1 MRIKGDNIKENGKLI
16 AGRLY
21 KIWANRTIQFEEEET
36 ADIVNINFSIAEN
49 QYGIYGNEYKPPF
62 IEDNGGKKADILA
75 FVIDEGK
82 EKFSSWVLDVKKAVG
97 GEDVIYHL
105 IEQLT
110 ESLKH
115 KKSITTYLD
124 DFVEEQHVGYITRDL
139 QRDRIQETIS
149 KKSTYLSKEQENL
162 ECMPT
167 LIKTQAQRKLL
178 KEQVKLGLLCD
189 FQNNCMKM
197 GKDIIPLESYISQ
210 EKDGKFVYE
219 LNVASS

>member
-1 MRIKGDNIKENGKLI
+1 MRIKGDNIKENRKLI

-97 GEDVIYHL
+97 GEDIIYHL

-110 ESLKH
+110 ESMKH

-124 DFVEEQHVGYITRDL
+124 DYVEEQHVGYITRDL
-139 QRDRIQETIS
+139 QRDRIQETICKKVHIYQKS
-149 KKSTYLSKEQENL
+149 KK
-162 ECMPT
+162 
-167 LIKTQAQRKLL
+167 IW
-178 KEQVKLGLLCD
+178 
-189 FQNNCMKM
+189 
-197 GKDIIPLESYISQ
+197 
-210 EKDGKFVYE
+210 
-219 LNVASS
+219 NVCQH